1 MYENLFRDS
10 SFYHTLHRRD
20 RELSAE
26 MRAEGCQDCGA
37 KLHSARYKRKPRGGP
52 EDLTPED
59 KLHHSLC
66 CSRRGCRKRH
76 NPPSLRFLGRRH
88 YVSMAVTL
96 ASAMVIGITEKSA
109 REMNELIGVSI
120 RTLRRWREWW
130 REVFPETPFWNQAR
144 ARFAGRVELAQLPAS
159 LVERFRGAL
168 RDRATRLL
176 RFLSPLTATGPGEA
190 G

>member
-1 MYENLFRDS
+1 MYEKLFHDS
-10 SFYHTLHRRD
+10 MFYHTLNRYD
-20 RELSAE
+20 RELSAV
-26 MRAEGCQDCGA
+26 MRAEGCQKCRA
-37 KLHSARYKRKPRGGP
+37 KLHSGRYQRKPRGVP
-52 EDLTPED
+52 EDLAPED

-76 NPPSLRFLGRRH
+76 NSPSLRFLAGRH

-96 ASAMVIGITEKSA
+96 VSAMVGGITDKRA
-109 REMNELIGVSI
+109 REMNELVGVSI

-130 REVFPETPFWNQAR
+130 REDFPETLLWKAAR
-144 ARFAGRVELAQLPAS
+144 AHFARPVNAAELPAT
-159 LVERFRGAL
+159 LVECFRGAL
-168 RDRATRLL
+168 RDRVTRLL